1 MEVTCGCVWGAVCA
15 LRRCLFHECVD
26 CEKNIFLKNLGICTV
41 PVLVTSNIFMS
52 AVLYQAKKSASRGS
66 KPHVQHVPKWGK
78 KAGSGG
84 GTSSW

>member
-1 MEVTCGCVWGAVCA
+1 MRVCVGGSTCTVCA

-66 KPHVQHVPKWGK
+66 KPHVQHVPKWGE